1 MTATQG
7 SFPFVESS
15 DGNESTALINGRCRL
30 RKSDGYCVVTERNVV
45 VAHYAEGD
53 RMSEAYAV
61 VSLVDHGS
69 ATQVEV
75 AAAFGCS
82 ERTIRRHQRRFE
94 EGGLA
99 ALGRPRGYPRGQP
112 RLPKTRAK
120 LVNRLKAEGKSNRD
134 IARRIGVTEKSVR
147 KLLRRLGWRSE
158 SQQLD
163 LLANDADPKLSGVDT
178 NELSEPVECTENV
191 AEDAEDAGQPN
202 PKDAD
207 PKLSGTRGE
216 THEIVP
222 TVSFDTD
229 PTNRQVDR
237 VLASLGLLEDAAP
250 VFQTSMDVPDAGV
263 LLAIPALLDSGIIKV
278 ARDVYGSIGPAFY
291 GLRTTIVTLL
301 LMALIRIK
309 RPENLKEYNP
319 EDLGRLLGL
328 DRVAEVKTIRRKLTR
343 LAGYGRAA
351 EFGHAL
357 AEQRVQSR
365 GNVMGFLYVDGHV
378 RAYHG
383 KRKLPKAYVA
393 RRHLAMP
400 ATTDYWV
407 NDAEGEPLLLITCE
421 ANKQLM
427 TMLPVVL
434 KEVRSLIGER
444 RATIVFDRGGWS
456 PKLFKKLIADGFDI
470 LTYRKGKFRRV
481 AKKHFSMHE
490 STIDGR
496 KRRYILADREVRFLK
511 QTLRLRQVTRLGD
524 DGHQIGILTSRHD
537 LSASE
542 VVHRLTER
550 WRQENFFKYLRI
562 EYALDALVDYG
573 VESADE
579 DRMVPNPERRKL
591 NSEIEK
597 AYAEVNQ
604 LAAAYGVE
612 ALTNREQVRRTM
624 RGFKIANAPL
634 SERISKLADR
644 IMALEKKRS
653 LTPTRVPVQQVVKGE
668 VIKLSVERKQLT
680 DLIKMVAY
688 QAECDL
694 LRLVAPHYR
703 RAEDEG
709 RALIRSAFAAAGDIE
724 VTDDQLKVSLAPLS
738 SPHRTKALAALCE
751 RLNETRA
758 RFPGSKL
765 HLRFDVKPHPPP
777 SLAFPGPRRAETAPA
792 EVP

>member
-1 MTATQG
+1 MSATQ
-7 SFPFVESS
+7 SNFPFVESS
-15 DGNESTALINGRCRL
+15 DGNESTVLINARCRL

-53 RMSEAYAV
+53 RMAEAYAV

-94 EGGLA
+94 KGGLA

-112 RLPKTRAK
+112 RLPKTRAN
-120 LVNRLKAEGKSNRD
+120 LVNRLKTEGKSSRE
-134 IARRIGVTEKSVR
+134 IARRLGVSEKAVR

-158 SQQLD
+158 SHQLD
-163 LLANDADPKLSGVDT
+163 LLAN
-178 NELSEPVECTENV
+178 
-191 AEDAEDAGQPN
+191 
-202 PKDAD
+202 DAD

-216 THEIVP
+216 THEILP
-222 TVSFDTD
+222 PVSFDTD

-237 VLASLGLLEDAAP
+237 VLAALGLLEDAAP

-263 LLAIPALLDSGIIKV
+263 LLAIPALLDSKVINV

-328 DRVAEVKTIRRKLTR
+328 DRVAEVKTIRRKLAR

-383 KRKLPKAYVA
+383 KSKLPKAYVA

-407 NDAEGEPLLLITCE
+407 NDAKGEPLLLVTCE

-434 KEVRSLIGER
+434 DEVRSLIGER
-444 RATIVFDRGGWS
+444 RATIAFDRGGWS

-481 AKKHFSMHE
+481 AKKHFSVHE

-496 KRRYILADREVRFLK
+496 KRRYILANREVRLLK

-524 DGHQIGILTSRHD
+524 DGHQIGIVTSRRD

-542 VVHRLTER
+542 VVYRLTER

-562 EYALDALVDYG
+562 EYALDALLDYG

-591 NSEIEK
+591 NAEIQK

-604 LAAAYGVE
+604 LAAEYGVE

-653 LTPTRVPVQQVVKGE
+653 QMPTRVPVQQVVKGE
-668 VIKLSVERKQLT
+668 VIKLSVERKLLT

-724 VTDDQLKVSLAPLS
+724 VTDDELQVSLAPLS
-738 SPHRTKALAALCE
+738 SPHRTKALVALCK
-751 RLNETRA
+751 RLNETRT

-765 HLRFDVKPHPPP
+765 CLRFDVKPGPPA
-777 SLAFPGPRRAETAPA
+777 SLAFPGPRPTKTAPVEA
-792 EVP
+792 P

>member
-1 MTATQG
+1 MSTTQG

-15 DGNESTALINGRCRL
+15 DGNESTVLINARCRL

-53 RMSEAYAV
+53 RMAEAYAV

-94 EGGLA
+94 EGGLT

-112 RLPKTRAK
+112 RLPKTRAN
-120 LVNRLKAEGKSNRD
+120 LVNRLKAEGKSNRE
-134 IARRIGVTEKSVR
+134 IARRLGVSEKAVR

-178 NELSEPVECTENV
+178 TELREHVEYTEYA
-191 AEDAEDAGQPN
+191 AEDTGRPK

-207 PKLSGTRGE
+207 PKLSGTCVE

-222 TVSFDTD
+222 AVSFDTD
-229 PTNRQVDR
+229 PSNRQVDR
-237 VLASLGLLEDAAP
+237 VLAALGLLEDAAP
-250 VFQTSMDVPDAGV
+250 VFQASKDVPDAGV
-263 LLAIPALLDSGIIKV
+263 LLAIPALLDSGVINV

-301 LMALIRIK
+301 LMALVRIK

-328 DRVAEVKTIRRKLTR
+328 DRVAEVKTIRRKLAR

-351 EFGHAL
+351 EFGRAL

-407 NDAEGEPLLLITCE
+407 NDAKGEPLLLITCE

-434 KEVRSLIGER
+434 DEVRSLIGER
-444 RATIVFDRGGWS
+444 RVTIVFDRGGWS

-481 AKKHFSMHE
+481 AKKHFSVHE

-496 KRRYILADREVRFLK
+496 KRRYILADREVRLLK
-511 QTLRLRQVTRLGD
+511 QTFRLRQVTRLGD
-524 DGHQIGILTSRHD
+524 DGHHIGIVTSRCD

-542 VVHRLTER
+542 VVYRLTER

-579 DRMVPNPERRKL
+579 DRMVPNPERHKL
-591 NSEIEK
+591 NAEIQK

-604 LAAAYGVE
+604 LAAEYGVE
-612 ALTNREQVRRTM
+612 ALANHEQVRRTM

-644 IMALEKKRS
+644 IKALEKKRS
-653 LTPTRVPVQQVVKGE
+653 RMPARVPVQQVVKGE
-668 VIKLSVERKQLT
+668 VIKLSVERKHLT

-709 RALIRSAFAAAGDIE
+709 RALIRSAFAAAGDIK
-724 VTDDQLKVSLAPLS
+724 VTDDELQVSLEPLS
-738 SPHRTKALAALCE
+738 SPHRTKALTALCE

-765 HLRFDVKPHPPP
+765 HLRFDVKPDPPA
-777 SLAFPGPRRAETAPA
+777 SLAFPGPRRAKTAPVEA
-792 EVP
+792 P